1 MEHELE
7 RIREDFALDDLDNVE
22 EEEEDLEQWA
32 PFKSKMDFVGC
43 LLVGWYKRNLISRT
57 LFDQIRL
64 ILNGLCQLKIPA
76 WSTIHRSQKR
86 IRDLL
91 GLQIQMQESVWSTP
105 GAALS
110 SRRALQQDL
119 SKPLVAP
126 FFDFYP
132 EYTKGVNQYK
142 LSQSQKWLNMS
153 PSLRTQMCA
162 NNTKHFYIFEPVET
176 YSKHIL
182 VPIFIYTKDG
192 ERHAKCV
199 IPTLKLTGPTT
210 YQLEIQRHIDFND
223 PELLSIKTKE
233 FDKEYIEIKQNNQL
247 LSEIC
252 GNEIPNHAPKSI
264 EDKSQGEKYCE
275 IFPLAC
281 TSMSIGDFV
290 YHFFHRDCNG
300 NASPND
306 PRVWKETVERTHEL
320 TKVATEDTMKE
331 YNVSTKKY
339 GVKDWINESQG
350 KDGGTQNGQLFSLVN
365 SARSGEYIAQ
375 VNSVWKH
382 SASFFAHVT
391 KFKGSKM
398 NTFYMMRE
406 FVKTNK
412 ACSIMVQD
420 IMATLNLQH
429 NCHDG
434 ECLIE
439 KTKVTE
445 VERQDTDVE
454 EYWRLTRL
462 SYNQPTEEDIVTAM
476 TGGHLAWKGH
486 CQKTMPC
493 KKKKVGKRMVHMTSD
508 TEWGSSGEIS

>member
-1 MEHELE
+1 MYRPKNMVLRIGLMRGSLKNERETPSVKEKME
-7 RIREDFALDDLDNVE
+7 ALKMDNFSRLFNPFLRLIGWRACTVSFDGCLDTSVKI
-22 EEEEDLEQWA
+22 LHVLLLGIVRYLVH
-32 PFKSKMDFVGC
+32 DFVG
-43 LLVGWYKRNLISRT
+43 K
-57 LFDQIRL
+57 F
-64 ILNGLCQLKIPA
+64 
-76 WSTIHRSQKR
+76 
-86 IRDLL
+86 
-91 GLQIQMQESVWSTP
+91 
-105 GAALS
+105 
-110 SRRALQQDL
+110 
-119 SKPLVAP
+119 
-126 FFDFYP
+126 
-132 EYTKGVNQYK
+132 
-142 LSQSQKWLNMS
+142 
-153 PSLRTQMCA
+153 
-162 NNTKHFYIFEPVET
+162 
-176 YSKHIL
+176 
-182 VPIFIYTKDG
+182 
-192 ERHAKCV
+192 
-199 IPTLKLTGPTT
+199 
-210 YQLEIQRHIDFND
+210 
-223 PELLSIKTKE
+223 
-233 FDKEYIEIKQNNQL
+233 
-247 LSEIC
+247 
-252 GNEIPNHAPKSI
+252 
-264 EDKSQGEKYCE
+264 
-275 IFPLAC
+275 
-281 TSMSIGDFV
+281 
-290 YHFFHRDCNG
+290 
-300 NASPND
+300 
-306 PRVWKETVERTHEL
+306 
-320 TKVATEDTMKE
+320 
-331 YNVSTKKY
+331 
-339 GVKDWINESQG
+339 NESHQAELEG
-350 KDGGTQNGQLFSLVN
+350 RLE
-365 SARSGEYIAQ
+365 SGEYIAQ

>member
-1 MEHELE
+1 MTPESGRKPIGLMRGSLKNERETPSVKEKME
-7 RIREDFALDDLDNVE
+7 AL
-22 EEEEDLEQWA
+22 
-32 PFKSKMDFVGC
+32 KMDNF
-43 LLVGWYKRNLISRT
+43 SR
-57 LFDQIRL
+57 LFNPFLRL
-64 ILNGLCQLKIPA
+64 IG
-76 WSTIHRSQKR
+76 WR
-86 IRDLL
+86 
-91 GLQIQMQESVWSTP
+91 
-105 GAALS
+105 
-110 SRRALQQDL
+110 
-119 SKPLVAP
+119 
-126 FFDFYP
+126 
-132 EYTKGVNQYK
+132 
-142 LSQSQKWLNMS
+142 
-153 PSLRTQMCA
+153 
-162 NNTKHFYIFEPVET
+162 
-176 YSKHIL
+176 
-182 VPIFIYTKDG
+182 
-192 ERHAKCV
+192 
-199 IPTLKLTGPTT
+199 
-210 YQLEIQRHIDFND
+210 
-223 PELLSIKTKE
+223 
-233 FDKEYIEIKQNNQL
+233 
-247 LSEIC
+247 
-252 GNEIPNHAPKSI
+252 
-264 EDKSQGEKYCE
+264 
-275 IFPLAC
+275 AC
-281 TSMSIGDFV
+281 T
-290 YHFFHRDCNG
+290 
-300 NASPND
+300 
-306 PRVWKETVERTHEL
+306 
-320 TKVATEDTMKE
+320 
-331 YNVSTKKY
+331 
-339 GVKDWINESQG
+339 
-350 KDGGTQNGQLFSLVN
+350 VN

>member
-1 MEHELE
+1 MHKHRLEEQEVNQNRPPNNQIPQINWRDYMEHELE

-252 GNEIPNHAPKSI
+252 GNEMF
-264 EDKSQGEKYCE
+264 E
-275 IFPLAC
+275 
-281 TSMSIGDFV
+281 
-290 YHFFHRDCNG
+290 
-300 NASPND
+300 
-306 PRVWKETVERTHEL
+306 
-320 TKVATEDTMKE
+320 
-331 YNVSTKKY
+331 
-339 GVKDWINESQG
+339 
-350 KDGGTQNGQLFSLVN
+350 
-365 SARSGEYIAQ
+365 
-375 VNSVWKH
+375 
-382 SASFFAHVT
+382 
-391 KFKGSKM
+391 
-398 NTFYMMRE
+398 
-406 FVKTNK
+406 
-412 ACSIMVQD
+412 D

>member
-1 MEHELE
+1 MHKHRLEEQEVNQNRPPNNQIPQINWRDYMEHELE

-252 GNEIPNHAPKSI
+252 GNEMF
-264 EDKSQGEKYCE
+264 E
-275 IFPLAC
+275 
-281 TSMSIGDFV
+281 V
-290 YHFFHRDCNG
+290 NG
-300 NASPND
+300 NDLVPITLPN
-306 PRVWKETVERTHEL
+306 P
-320 TKVATEDTMKE
+320 
-331 YNVSTKKY
+331 
-339 GVKDWINESQG
+339 
-350 KDGGTQNGQLFSLVN
+350 
-365 SARSGEYIAQ
+365 
-375 VNSVWKH
+375 
-382 SASFFAHVT
+382 
-391 KFKGSKM
+391 
-398 NTFYMMRE
+398 
-406 FVKTNK
+406 
-412 ACSIMVQD
+412 
-420 IMATLNLQH
+420 
-429 NCHDG
+429 
-434 ECLIE
+434 
-439 KTKVTE
+439 
-445 VERQDTDVE
+445 
-454 EYWRLTRL
+454 
-462 SYNQPTEEDIVTAM
+462 
-476 TGGHLAWKGH
+476 
-486 CQKTMPC
+486 
-493 KKKKVGKRMVHMTSD
+493 
-508 TEWGSSGEIS
+508 